1 MATSSSSGRRRA
13 ARAALDATL
22 LDAAVRADPDAAGDA
37 LARGA
42 DANAADDA
50 TGHTAVTCAIAG
62 DSWEDVDVTDASF
75 ALPRRL
81 EVLRALI
88 GSDTTSLYALNA
100 PVRGVTPLGLAAWL
114 NIPDAIRVLLEESRG
129 LVAVDGTDALGVT
142 PLMYT
147 ARDGAVE
154 AASLLLLKG
163 ARPDVRDTHHRTA
176 IQHALRHPQMLHLC
190 ESALRKQRAR
200 DFLNGNR
207 RHLCDI
213 PHVYRS
219 QVDSWQSSSL
229 KWKAWFSP
237 SEATLA
243 KATSSLIRAVC
254 TGDVLSLHQ
263 HLFLN
268 LHRTPVLVNRLDSQ
282 GWSPLHYCVCAE
294 NLSLEVLDALF
305 LAGADTSLYT
315 SSRHGTS
322 LHCLARD
329 ASHPPNDDQVPHLHA
344 FVRHLVVDLRAP
356 LSAQDENGET
366 CIHVAA
372 EHGQSVEVLL
382 ALLSCDFRGVV
393 REMVNSRGLT
403 AFEVARP
410 EFRTAFG
417 VDAEPRRSS
426 SVASFRT
433 VRPSTCSVS
442 STSSY
447 ASFLPVTAP
456 ARPHPPPDV
465 IFRPETPLPEAEAS
479 LLPHRILD
487 NLAAVGHDWNASDA
501 YEMDALR
508 AVLDE
513 TVHLGELWVHSMH
526 ARIRDAAQDLRDAR
540 SRFRQV
546 DLLLQDATH
555 ALEEVFG
562 AQFTEARDSIERTRR
577 RTTDSGDSEATAVSG
592 RASSQIGRKWRSMSD
607 LRASSESSSSG
618 GRELPEIHVV
628 PYLHTK
634 PIVEED
640 EPPSSPEKSS
650 FLNALLSPS
659 TRDLAR
665 KGSKT
670 DLSVAPS
677 RTSSPFPGK
686 KDASASGT
694 SRLKAWFR
702 KKLRFEIPEGVV
714 EVKDVGYQTDAAR
727 SNISSPNSPSRE
739 NSASLE
745 LLSVSRSIVRTA
757 NRDLSCI
764 EGCMDNA
771 DHYLS
776 LASRMLLQAERRL
789 RMIVLNRKAAL
800 ESARLAQLQDD
811 LDDPFMSAIAS
822 TVRSA
827 AISQEAVP
835 FPLARVHGRN
845 GSGSEYSLASGSGSS
860 STSPMSSV
868 ISLSSTLIESEDDD
882 TRVLRRLLTRKVD
895 ARTDGAGEEIDRAL
909 TWLRIVQDTV
919 RALRRRTRAPLGAA
933 PTPASVAVPT
943 PTGSTPTAM
952 IPHENR
958 L

>member
-1 MATSSSSGRRRA
+1 MATPSSSGRRRA
-13 ARAALDATL
+13 ARAALDTAL
-22 LDAAVRADPDAAGDA
+22 LDAASRADPDAVRDA

-62 DSWEDVDVTDASF
+62 DSWEDVDATDASF

-163 ARPDVRDTHHRTA
+163 ARPDLRDTHHRTA

-190 ESALRKQRAR
+190 EAALRKQRAR
-200 DFLNGNR
+200 AFLNGNR

-243 KATSSLIRAVC
+243 KATSSLVRAVC
-254 TGDVLSLHQ
+254 AGDVLTMHQ

-315 SSRHGTS
+315 SSGHGTS

-329 ASHPPNDDQVPHLHA
+329 ASHPASDDQVPHLHA

-382 ALLSCDFRGVV
+382 ALLSCDSRGVV
-393 REMVNSRGLT
+393 REMTNSRGLT

-410 EFRTAFG
+410 EFRMAFG

-433 VRPSTCSVS
+433 VRPWTCSIS

-447 ASFLPVTAP
+447 ASLLPVIAP
-456 ARPHPPPDV
+456 TRPHSPPDV
-465 IFRPETPLPEAEAS
+465 VFRPTTPLPEVEAS
-479 LLPHRILD
+479 VLPHRILD
-487 NLAAVGHDWNASDA
+487 NLAAVGHDWSAADA
-501 YEMDALR
+501 HEMDALR
-508 AVLDE
+508 TVLDE

-540 SRFRQV
+540 DRFQQV
-546 DLLLQDATH
+546 DTLLQDATH
-555 ALEEVFG
+555 VLEDVFG
-562 AQFTEARDSIERTRR
+562 TQFTDAHDSVECTRR

-607 LRASSESSSSG
+607 LRASSESSSSSS

-634 PIVEED
+634 PIAEED

-670 DLSVAPS
+670 DLSTTPS

-686 KDASASGT
+686 KDVSTSGT

-702 KKLRFEIPEGVV
+702 KKLRFEVPEGSA
-714 EVKDVGYQTDAAR
+714 EGKGDQTDVAR
-727 SNISSPNSPSRE
+727 LPISSPHSPSRE
-739 NSASLE
+739 DSASME

-776 LASRMLLQAERRL
+776 LASRMLLQADRRL
-789 RMIVLNRKAAL
+789 KMIVLNRKAAL

-827 AISQEAVP
+827 AAASQEAVP
-835 FPLARVHGRN
+835 FPLARAHGRN

-860 STSPMSSV
+860 STSPVSSV

-919 RALRRRTRAPLGAA
+919 RALRRRARASPG
-933 PTPASVAVPT
+933 TVPASVPA
-943 PTGSTPTAM
+943 STPIGSAPTTTT
-952 IPHENR
+952 PHENR